1 MADPVD
7 LGERLEAVIAGLVA
21 SGRYSSRDKA
31 LRASVI
37 LLDERER
44 KLAALDAALARGLA
58 DYEAGRVSPAAD
70 VFDRLEAK
78 YFAMTDKQIA

>member
-21 SGRYSSRDKA
+21 SGRYPSRDKA

-37 LLDERER
+37 LLEERER
-44 KLAALDAALARGLA
+44 KLAVLDAALAEGIA
-58 DYEAGRVSPAAD
+58 DCEAGRVYTSAE

-78 YFAMTDKQIA
+78 YAAMSEADRS